1 MSNWAERSN
10 IVINSALSDLD
21 SLLITDPYTQIF
33 EQTAEQRI
41 DNIFRKDPRNTLQY
55 LESWWYT
62 DSLVESFASPLR
74 EVLDKNQLTISFEK
88 EELKKYEDFI
98 NNKIVEMD
106 LKKSI
111 DSSLYD
117 MIYWGVYFKYLTYNA
132 EKKEFNILDVKNPEI
147 TTYVEKLSKPM
158 GFIRQGNF
166 VDISD
171 GIFSSYK
178 LAPVKQVSLDKI
190 TIPDLRAKI
199 QEEMGKTFDSKMRP
213 EIVAYTHFRPRS
225 VFWGQVDLLAQIFLN
240 ELILQFLALK
250 DSVRQDLIT
259 VIVQS
264 LPKKTINTA
273 KVAQSIEEALNQGS
287 NLLVQQDM
295 RSLIGNVIFAL
306 FNSARVLPSVEN
318 YSSIQKL
325 DLLDLKEK
333 RAQLQAE
340 NEELKKQALAN
351 LGIPEELQA
360 GTGNRWE
367 ILSRSDKYLTAINS
381 YISMADDV
389 VKNTVVS
396 MMRLMGRYCEKSDVN
411 FSFINDTP
419 LQSQMSRNKAAL
431 FIDSLRDT
439 MNAING
445 VKMIVSTGFVDPNK
459 VMDDFL
465 DQIQNWN
472 LPFSTSYY
480 SAEELVAG
488 MNDPHSPISQIMG
501 GEFSEKIK

>member
-1 MSNWAERSN
+1 M
-10 IVINSALSDLD
+10 NSALSELD
-21 SLLITDPYTQIF
+21 SMVTSDIYKLIYED
-33 EQTAEQRI
+33 TAEQRS
-41 DNIFRKDPRNTLQY
+41 DNIFRKDPELY
-55 LESWWYT
+55 LSYLRDWWMVQ
-62 DSLVESFASPLR
+62 SLVESFASPLR
-74 EVLDKNQLTISFEK
+74 EVLDKNQLVISFDN
-88 EELKKYEDFI
+88 EELKRYEDFI
-98 NNKIVEMD
+98 NNKLSEID
-106 LKKSI
+106 LKRKI
-111 DSSLYD
+111 NDSLFD
-117 MIYWGVYFKYLTYNA
+117 MIYWGTFYKFLTYNSD
-132 EKKEFNILDVKNPEI
+132 KKEFNLIDIREPWK
-147 TTYVEKLSKPM
+147 TTYVERLSKPM
-158 GFIRQGNF
+158 GFLRAGNF
-166 VDISD
+166 VDISE
-171 GIFSSYK
+171 GVFSAYK
-178 LAPVKQVSLDKI
+178 LYPIKRISLDKV
-190 TIPDLRAKI
+190 TIPELRKQL
-199 QEEMGKTFDSKMRP
+199 QEDMGRTFDEKMRA

-225 VFWGQVDLLAQIFLN
+225 VFWGQAELLFQVYLN

-287 NLLVQQDM
+287 NLLVQQDP
-295 RSLIGNVIFAL
+295 RSLMGSVIFSL

-325 DLLDLKEK
+325 DLLDLKDK

-340 NEELKKQALAN
+340 NDELKKQLLAN

-439 MNAING
+439 VNAING
-445 VKMIVSTGFVDPNK
+445 VKMIVSTGFVDPHK
-459 VMDDFL
+459 VMGDFL

-480 SAEELVAG
+480 TADELTAG
-488 MNDPHSPISQIMG
+488 MNDPHSPVSQIMG
-501 GEFSEKIK
+501 GEFSEKSK